1 MGVVVK
7 RLAADNGPAT
17 MEPATRVL
25 VVVATY
31 NEIENIQSLIA
42 DIHSRYPT
50 VDVLVIDD
58 RSPDGTGEWVARFAA
73 QHPWCFII
81 QRSGKLG
88 LGSAALAGFRWALAA
103 GYTHVLT
110 MDADFSHHPQDL
122 GQLLPASLAG
132 SVAPANRLAAE
143 PTAATVATVADAASC
158 IVIGSRY
165 VRGGRIE
172 GWPWS
177 RRLASRWINRFA
189 RWWLRL
195 PTRDNSGAFR
205 CYPASLLQRLPL
217 EQIRNQGYGYLEEIL
232 YLARLHGATFREVPI
247 TFRDRVHG
255 QSKINAREAFLALW
269 TLSGL
274 PWRQRSAQRT

>member
-1 MGVVVK
+1 M
-7 RLAADNGPAT
+7 AQ
-17 MEPATRVL
+17 ATRVL
-25 VVVATY
+25 VVIATY
-31 NEIENIQSLIA
+31 NEIENIQSLLEQ
-42 DIHSRYPT
+42 IHSRYPA

-73 QHPWCFII
+73 QHRWCFII

-110 MDADFSHHPQDL
+110 MDADFSHHPEDL
-122 GQLLPASLAG
+122 GKLLPASLAG
-132 SVAPANRLAAE
+132 SVAPASLLVAE
-143 PTAATVATVADAASC
+143 PTDTAFAAVSDGSSC

-217 EQIRNQGYGYLEEIL
+217 EQVRNQGYGYLEEIL

-274 PWRQRSAQRT
+274 PWRLGFAQRT

>member
-1 MGVVVK
+1 VVVE
-7 RLAADNGPAT
+7 RLAADDGPVKAGRPT
-17 MEPATRVL
+17 QVL
-25 VVVATY
+25 VVIATY
-31 NEIENIQSLIA
+31 NEIENIQSLMA
-42 DIHSRYPT
+42 EIHSRYPA

-58 RSPDGTGEWVARFAA
+58 RSPDGTGEWVARFAE
-73 QHPWCFII
+73 QHRWCYLI

-103 GYTHVLT
+103 DYTHVLT
-110 MDADFSHHPQDL
+110 MDADFSHHPEDL
-122 GQLLPASLAG
+122 GKLLPVTPAG
-132 SVAPANRLAAE
+132 AA
-143 PTAATVATVADAASC
+143 AAASC

-165 VRGGRIE
+165 VPGGRIE
-172 GWPWS
+172 GWPWT

-205 CYPASLLQRLPL
+205 CYPADLLQRLPL

-255 QSKINAREAFLALW
+255 QSKINAREALQALW

-274 PWRQRSAQRT
+274 PWRLGSRQRTK

>member
-1 MGVVVK
+1 MTRV
-7 RLAADNGPAT
+7 ASDDDPAGQRP
-17 MEPATRVL
+17 EHRVL
-25 VVVATY
+25 VVIATY
-31 NEIENIQSLIA
+31 NEIENIQKLLTE
-42 DIHSRYPT
+42 IHSRYP
-50 VDVLVIDD
+50 VLDVLVIDD
-58 RSPDGTGEWVARFAA
+58 RSPDGTGDWVASFA
-73 QHPWCFII
+73 QHHAWCFVL

-88 LGSAALAGFRWALAA
+88 LGSATLAGFRWALEA
-103 GYTHVLT
+103 GYSHVLT
-110 MDADFSHHPQDL
+110 MDADFSHHPEDL
-122 GQLLPASLAG
+122 GNLLPHSG
-132 SVAPANRLAAE
+132 SDQAAE
-143 PTAATVATVADAASC
+143 AAAASR

-165 VRGGRIE
+165 VHGGRIE
-172 GWPWS
+172 GWPWT

-205 CYPASLLQRLPL
+205 CYPAAMLRRLPL

-255 QSKINAREAFLALW
+255 QSKINAREALQALW

-274 PWRQRSAQRT
+274 PWRLRSDQRT

>member
-1 MGVVVK
+1 M
-7 RLAADNGPAT
+7 
-17 MEPATRVL
+17 TRVATDGDPANPRPVPRIL
-25 VVVATY
+25 VAIATY
-31 NEIENIQSLIA
+31 NEIENIPLLLT
-42 DIHSRYPT
+42 DIHSRYPAL
-50 VDVLVIDD
+50 DILVIDD
-58 RSPDGTGEWVARFAA
+58 RSPDGTGDWVARFAE
-73 QHPWCFII
+73 QHAWCFVI

-88 LGSAALAGFRWALAA
+88 LGSATLAGFRWALDA
-103 GYTHVLT
+103 GYSHVLT
-110 MDADFSHHPQDL
+110 MDADFSHHPEDV
-122 GQLLPASLAG
+122 GKLLPLSG
-132 SVAPANRLAAE
+132 SDPAAE
-143 PTAATVATVADAASC
+143 AATAASG

-165 VRGGRIE
+165 VPGGRIE
-172 GWPWS
+172 GWPWT

-205 CYPASLLQRLPL
+205 CYPAEWLRRLPL

-255 QSKINAREAFLALW
+255 QSKINAREALQALW

-274 PWRQRSAQRT
+274 PWRLR